1 LKTIALTLGDPAGIG
16 PEIVRKALRS
26 GQLPRGF
33 RYEVVLA
40 DRMPSVKPG
49 HPSKAGARFAMDSL
63 EAGVAGCLRGDYAA
77 LVTAPVNKAVLH
89 SVGFRFPGQTEWLAH
104 RTKTRRYA
112 MMLAGGNLRVT
123 LATRH
128 VPIRR
133 VSACLTR
140 AEIELDIELTFEAMR
155 KFGIRKPRIMV
166 AGLNPHSG
174 ANAERDREEKRII
187 VPAVQRMRRKY
198 GAGIVGPV
206 SPDYVFWAVQ
216 QGEADAVVCMYHDQ
230 GLIPLKMLAFDRGV
244 NVTLGLPII
253 RTSPDHGTAYNI
265 AGKNKA
271 SASSM
276 VEAIRLAA
284 RFARSQKDDWSPLIK
299 SLGKFSDDFM
309 SDRSQ
314 PRR

>member
-1 LKTIALTLGDPAGIG
+1 
-16 PEIVRKALRS
+16 
-26 GQLPRGF
+26 
-33 RYEVVLA
+33 
-40 DRMPSVKPG
+40 
-49 HPSKAGARFAMDSL
+49 
-63 EAGVAGCLRGDYAA
+63 
-77 LVTAPVNKAVLH
+77 
-89 SVGFRFPGQTEWLAH
+89 
-104 RTKTRRYA
+104 
-112 MMLAGGNLRVT
+112 
-123 LATRH
+123 
-128 VPIRR
+128 
-133 VSACLTR
+133 
-140 AEIELDIELTFEAMR
+140 
-155 KFGIRKPRIMV
+155 
-166 AGLNPHSG
+166 
-174 ANAERDREEKRII
+174 
-187 VPAVQRMRRKY
+187 
-198 GAGIVGPV
+198 
-206 SPDYVFWAVQ
+206 
-216 QGEADAVVCMYHDQ
+216 MYHDQ